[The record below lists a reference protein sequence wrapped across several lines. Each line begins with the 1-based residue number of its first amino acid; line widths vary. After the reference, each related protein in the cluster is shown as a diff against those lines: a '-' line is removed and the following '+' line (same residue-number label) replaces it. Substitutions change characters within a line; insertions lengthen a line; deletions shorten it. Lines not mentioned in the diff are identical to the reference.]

1 MFSIVSRR
9 FSPKKIG
16 QVSDQSKFP
25 MEESGLSSS
34 CQACI
39 LCRLKPERKLCLI
52 KCSSPPPVIWGSG
65 KLYNYGKELW
75 AIENIENIEN
85 RVWLRNSFRSGLQF
99 TSGATTHFCN
109 TFYIQFS
116 GAGNSGGS
124 NVQLPQV
131 QSRAVESPKKELPCT
146 V

>member
-1 MFSIVSRR
+1 MSFETGEKIV
-9 FSPKKIG
+9 FDKVL
-16 QVSDQSKFP
+16 Q
-25 MEESGLSSS
+25 
-34 CQACI
+34 
-39 LCRLKPERKLCLI
+39 
-52 KCSSPPPVIWGSG
+52 PPPVIWGSG

-85 RVWLRNSFRSGLQF
+85 KVWLRNSFRSGLQF
-99 TSGATTHFCN
+99 TSGAEQHTFATHFP
-109 TFYIQFS
+109 FYVQFS
-116 GAGNSGGS
+116 GAGNSGGW